1 MLSHGIVFEI
11 KLKIGSIAPKL
22 MLKILIRNGKIG
34 LGPMLCMDHIKFILS
49 YTHIIITKTDRFTH
63 INYASCQFGHH

>member
-34 LGPMLCMDHIKFILS
+34 LGPRAYVMYGSHKIHIVIYS
-49 YTHIIITKTDRFTH
+49 YHNNK
-63 INYASCQFGHH
+63 N